1 MVNEKRK
8 LLGEAERLRATSWQL
23 HAAIILWK
31 TNSLE
36 DAVAYLRKV
45 AAGPAP
51 QVEQGRLWDEKG
63 AVP

>member
-1 MVNEKRK
+1 MVNEKCK
-8 LLGEAERLRATSWQL
+8 LLAEARRLRATSWQL

-31 TNSLE
+31 INSLE

-51 QVEQGRLWDEKG
+51 QVEQGRLFK
-63 AVP
+63 